1 MLTINITE
9 MNIIIELMI
18 NMVDVE
24 AFKEIMK
31 DVGSVD
37 ASVAMKDIT
46 FMVMI
51 VTYIVNISREIIR
64 AILIRSSQNTT
75 TSLEGVV

>member
-24 AFKEIMK
+24 AFKEIME

-64 AILIRSSQNTT
+64 AILIRSSQNKTN
-75 TSLEGVV
+75 SLEGVV